1 MKEGGAALAV
11 GKSESGEKYAKYIN
25 SVSKHYISN
34 SGFDENGG
42 FSDGEAGDQT
52 GREWELRSWYNRPW
66 SCVLRYPDQGVAL
79 KIAELGNEIRQ
90 MRNMISIRRH
100 AERLGC

>member
-25 SVSKHYISN
+25 SVSEHYISN

-42 FSDGEAGDQT
+42 FSGGEAGDQT
-52 GREWELRSWYNRPW
+52 GREWELRSWYSCPW